1 MWWFMT
7 ENWTRGRAEYR
18 KIRANSHACQCTVVV
33 HSPRDHCVSNSVT
46 FSGSSSRCAP
56 HFSAFSTTQ
65 GSISLAKLML
75 PWTQQK
81 AVMRFCIDL
90 GNNEKH
96 TFEFNFNQL
105 LGRSVVKV
113 NGQVVYR
120 KARWFSEPLVDNYAF
135 EVGQFERVCVRIE
148 KMRKRLFASKYC
160 VYVDNRLTQLHQ
172 GV

>member
-1 MWWFMT
+1 
-7 ENWTRGRAEYR
+7 
-18 KIRANSHACQCTVVV
+18 
-33 HSPRDHCVSNSVT
+33 
-46 FSGSSSRCAP
+46 
-56 HFSAFSTTQ
+56 
-65 GSISLAKLML
+65 
-75 PWTQQK
+75 
-81 AVMRFCIDL
+81 MRFSIDL

-113 NGQVVYR
+113 NGQEVFR
-120 KARWFSEPLVDNYAF
+120 KARWFSEPLVDHYAF

-160 VYVDNRLTQLHQ
+160 VYVDNRLTQFYQ